1 MPQKSSPT
9 PRPPSPQPP
18 APSPRGR
25 RPPQFG
31 LKMMFLVMTV
41 VAFAL
46 GGASGMLRGGD
57 DLPFFVLLTASA
69 PLVAMIVLGAAQFLA
84 KQRRRKR

>member
-1 MPQKSSPT
+1 MPQKNST
-9 PRPPSPQPP
+9 SPQSP

-46 GGASGMLRGGD
+46 GGASGMLRGGQ
-57 DLPFFVLLTASA
+57 DLPFFVLLTAAA
-69 PLVAMIVLGAAQFLA
+69 PLVAMIVLGAAQQIA
-84 KQRRRKR
+84 KYRRRKR

>member
-1 MPQKSSPT
+1 MSTKAAPGTSPT
-9 PRPPSPQPP
+9 
-18 APSPRGR
+18 R
-25 RPPQFG
+25 RTRKPQFG

-69 PLVAMIVLGAAQFLA
+69 PLVAVIVLGAAQQIA
-84 KQRRRKR
+84 KYRRRKR